1 MTMVNQ
7 CRDVIRAVV
16 PRSTR
21 NWLRS
26 PSKSAEWLWDSARF
40 LFGNTE
46 SLEISPNSYLVCHPR
61 AHRVFH
67 RDQIG
72 DPEQIAE
79 FRGFISHCSSSMLL
93 YDIGAH
99 FGIFSLTAAHF
110 GGTAVAV
117 DASPAAAH
125 MIEIEAA
132 LNKCAGRV
140 HIIRA
145 AVNDMNGTMAM
156 LSSGVFSDG
165 YFTATKR
172 RPGNELTRVRA
183 VTIDEMVLQFGP
195 PTHIKIDVEGHEAA
209 VLRGASATLSQ
220 FAPVLFLELH
230 NEMVASRGDDPKAP
244 LNELAHHRYDTF
256 MPNGDAVD
264 TDAIFAKPI
273 IRIVAKH
280 RRG

>member
-1 MTMVNQ
+1 MDQ
-7 CRDVIRAVV
+7 CRDVIRTVV

-26 PSKSAEWLWDSARF
+26 PSKSVEWFWDSARF
-40 LFGNTE
+40 LFGNAE
-46 SLEISPNSYLVCHPR
+46 SLEIAPDSFLLCHPR
-61 AHRVFH
+61 AHKVFR
-67 RDQIG
+67 RDQVN
-72 DPEQIAE
+72 DPDQVVE
-79 FRGFISHCSSSMLL
+79 FRNFVSHCSSSMLV

-99 FGIFSLTAAHF
+99 FGIFSLTAAYF
-110 GGTAVAV
+110 GGKAIAV

-132 LNKCAGRV
+132 LNKCADRV
-140 HIIRA
+140 RILRA
-145 AVNDMNGTMAM
+145 AVSDMNGTIEM

-165 YFTATKR
+165 YFTAAKR
-172 RPGNELTRVRA
+172 RPRNELTRVRA

-230 NEMVASRGDDPKAP
+230 NEMVVSRGDDPKAA
-244 LNELAHHRYDTF
+244 LSELAHHRYDTF
-256 MPNGDAVD
+256 TPNGDAVD
-264 TDAIFAKPI
+264 TNAIFAKPI

-280 RRG
+280 REG